1 MALNKKARS
10 FTGATVLAIASVTA
24 LAGCG
29 AAPWTTSA
37 STPTVTQTPT
47 VTPTPTAP
55 AAVVVIPND
64 LVNGFTSHT
73 VKAGNISVEI
83 KYNSTLTMDKWVA
96 GANKPVTVSLS
107 AKFPGPK
114 KQKVYLSSIT
124 MTTGVDGPDGPLL
137 APAPV
142 VEKSTQTPGLYVKYP
157 YTYGNTFIL
166 PAVDAAATGVTLDF
180 KIELLLQTTP
190 TSSSYAQQTATDT
203 LQVAIAQPAGQ

>member
-1 MALNKKARS
+1 MALTKKARS
-10 FTGATVLAIASVTA
+10 FTGATVLAIATVTA

-29 AAPWTTSA
+29 AAPWTTAA
-37 STPTVTQTPT
+37 STPVVTPSF
-47 VTPTPTAP
+47 TPTPVATTPAP
-55 AAVVVIPND
+55 VVVIPND
-64 LVNGFTSHT
+64 LVNGFTTHT
-73 VKAGNISVEI
+73 VKAGNISVVI
-83 KYNSTLTMDKWVA
+83 NYNSTLTMDKWLA
-96 GANKPVTVSLS
+96 GANKPVTVSLT

-114 KQKVYLSSIT
+114 KQKVYLSQIT

-142 VEKSTQTPGLYVKYP
+142 VEKPSQTPGLYVKSP

-190 TSSSYAQQTATDT
+190 TSKSYAQQTATDT
-203 LQVAIAQPAGQ
+203 LTVAIAQPAGN